1 MKAYK
6 SLNNYQYYVSRWVTN
21 PSYWPGIVITGSSG
35 PQLLLRYLPDFYC
48 IYIIMILTHLCT
60 LSLTSSMS
68 QHSSFLI
75 NISDNLYVKCIWVIG
90 CDRHHLSH
98 PIWRTV
104 LKRPAHDIT
113 CKTSIGW
120 HQVKLTVLCWSWL
133 SGHWGFR
140 SVQASLP
147 CSIFAA

>member
-1 MKAYK
+1 MKVYK

-75 NISDNLYVKCIWVIG
+75 NISDNLYVKCI
-90 CDRHHLSH
+90 
-98 PIWRTV
+98 
-104 LKRPAHDIT
+104 
-113 CKTSIGW
+113 
-120 HQVKLTVLCWSWL
+120 
-133 SGHWGFR
+133 
-140 SVQASLP
+140 
-147 CSIFAA
+147 